1 MYRSLWAS
9 PENVN
14 VTPKQW
20 FPSERFTKLELESET

>member
-14 VTPKQW
+14 VTPKTVV
-20 FPSERFTKLELESET
+20 PIREIYKTGA